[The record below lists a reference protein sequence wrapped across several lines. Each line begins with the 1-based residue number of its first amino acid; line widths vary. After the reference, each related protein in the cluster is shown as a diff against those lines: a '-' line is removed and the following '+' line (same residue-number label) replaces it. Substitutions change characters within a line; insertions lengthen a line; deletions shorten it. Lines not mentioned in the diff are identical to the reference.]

1 MITDFTPKNAEKY
14 YCTNCDFKCS
24 KNSDF
29 MRHNSTRKH
38 NMITNDNE
46 KTPKNAD
53 YIYRCLCGKEYKHNS
68 GLSRH
73 RNKCKM
79 NSNDNDTTYIQN
91 KLENKIV
98 DKQDTM
104 EASYQEML
112 KHMMKQNQELQK
124 TVSELIPNL
133 GNNNNSN
140 NINNKVNINVFLN
153 EQCKDALNIMDFVR
167 SLKLQITDLENTGR
181 VGFIEGT
188 SKIIIDGLKELEL
201 HKRPVHCSD
210 LKNEVLYV
218 KDNDIWHQDT
228 NNKDKMKR
236 VIDEVGKANLKQL
249 PKWITENPTYANDEE
264 YMKIV
269 SNIMNMENMESDK
282 SEIIKKVSKE
292 VVLNKD
298 SHKIENV

>member
-1 MITDFTPKNAEKY
+1 MV
-14 YCTNCDFKCS
+14 
-24 KNSDF
+24 
-29 MRHNSTRKH
+29 
-38 NMITNDNE
+38 TNDN
-46 KTPKNAD
+46 KKAPKNAD

-73 RNKCKM
+73 KNKCEI
-79 NSNDNDTTYIQN
+79 NSCDNEPTYIQIKQDN
-91 KLENKIV
+91 KCEKSL
-98 DKQDTM
+98 DTM
-104 EASYQEML
+104 ETSYQEML

-124 TVSELIPNL
+124 TVNELIPNL

-188 SKIIIDGLKELEL
+188 SKIIIDGLKELDL

-269 SNIMNMENMESDK
+269 SNIMNMENMENDK
-282 SEIIKKVSKE
+282 SEIVKKVSKE
-292 VVLNKD
+292 VVLND
-298 SHKIENV
+298 NTNNKIEDIT